1 MSDRGHQG
9 ILLPDAT
16 GGLHINE
23 RLSGEKSPEEKVFAW
38 YIFLA
43 SFKSQIPH
51 ANYSAWAWI
60 RRTTHSP
67 RKTKQATM
75 KLGIG
80 LEDGGHKRAQQSQ
93 I

>member
-51 ANYSAWAWI
+51 ANYSA
-60 RRTTHSP
+60 
-67 RKTKQATM
+67 
-75 KLGIG
+75 
-80 LEDGGHKRAQQSQ
+80 
-93 I
+93 